1 MFVCHIYSARA
12 SISLEKP
19 THLQKNRQ
27 LELLSSHRP
36 ESLRKSSLLSRRTV
50 FAESSPFNC
59 FFYVYLLLRLPNLLR
74 CREAI
79 GCLTNR
85 QQPMMLVYG
94 PLLYRLKPSFQANL
108 RCAATF
114 SRTDISLHRKSRLCR
129 APGSISGK
137 IEIDQASHA
146 APWRNT
152 SPLRWPVC

>member
-36 ESLRKSSLLSRRTV
+36 ESLRKSSLLSRGTV
-50 FAESSPFNC
+50 FAESSLFHR
-59 FFYVYLLLRLPNLLR
+59 FFYVFLLFFNVLLR

-94 PLLYRLKPSFQANL
+94 PLLYRLKPSFQANP
-108 RCAATF
+108 RCAETF
-114 SRTDISLHRKSRLCR
+114 RRTDISLARKSRRCR
-129 APGSISGK
+129 APRSISGI
-137 IEIDQASHA
+137 IEIDQASHPA
-146 APWRNT
+146 TWRNT